1 MLPMSS
7 LYNIKWQFGGW
18 ARMKALK
25 GGHKEIAYV
34 LLNLGINVKLAN
46 LHGDT
51 ALHWAVNP
59 ISFPPIWS
67 SNITICIFTFEIR
80 VNLKLFSCSS

>member
-1 MLPMSS
+1 
-7 LYNIKWQFGGW
+7 
-18 ARMKALK
+18 MKALK
-25 GGHKEIAYV
+25 GGHEEIAHV

-59 ISFPPIWS
+59 ISFAPIWS
-67 SNITICIFTFEIR
+67 SNITTCIFYI
-80 VNLKLFSCSS
+80 

>member
-1 MLPMSS
+1 
-7 LYNIKWQFGGW
+7 
-18 ARMKALK
+18 MKALK

-67 SNITICIFTFEIR
+67 SNITMCIFTFEIR
-80 VNLKLFSCSS
+80 VNLKFFSCLG